1 MAEQKAEFRLTQVIP
16 SAVKAKMGSLVDVLL
31 PPTCLACETIVG
43 RQGGTCPSCWAE
55 LQFIERP
62 YCTIFGTP
70 FSRDLG
76 PDVISAQAIADPPDF
91 DRARSA
97 VLHDQVSRKIV
108 SGLKFSD
115 RADLAPWM
123 AEWMARAGADLVE
136 PGARLVP
143 VPLHRRRLFSRRYNQ
158 SADLARHLARIWKLD
173 YDGRILMRTR
183 ATRQQVG
190 LNAKGRQLN
199 VRGAFRVPHDQEINV
214 RGQHLILVDDVYTT
228 GATLQ
233 ACSRALRRK
242 GAQKIDCLTFSR
254 VGNGVANNDQ

>member
-1 MAEQKAEFRLTQVIP
+1 M
-16 SAVKAKMGSLVDVLL
+16 
-31 PPTCLACETIVG
+31 
-43 RQGGTCPSCWAE
+43 
-55 LQFIERP
+55 
-62 YCTIFGTP
+62 
-70 FSRDLG
+70 
-76 PDVISAQAIADPPDF
+76 
-91 DRARSA
+91 
-97 VLHDQVSRKIV
+97 
-108 SGLKFSD
+108 
-115 RADLAPWM
+115 
-123 AEWMARAGADLVE
+123 E

-143 VPLHRRRLFSRRYNQ
+143 VPPAIAGGCFAALYQ

-242 GAQKIDCLTFSR
+242 GRSKKLIA
-254 VGNGVANNDQ
+254 